1 MGTYLLIYSYQHV
14 CGASVLQFRWMGG
27 QEVPGKVLG
36 VSGESATGRKLLG
49 LFHPIFTDRSLS

>member
-1 MGTYLLIYSYQHV
+1 MGTYPLINSYQHV

-49 LFHPIFTDRSLS
+49 FTQYLLTGL